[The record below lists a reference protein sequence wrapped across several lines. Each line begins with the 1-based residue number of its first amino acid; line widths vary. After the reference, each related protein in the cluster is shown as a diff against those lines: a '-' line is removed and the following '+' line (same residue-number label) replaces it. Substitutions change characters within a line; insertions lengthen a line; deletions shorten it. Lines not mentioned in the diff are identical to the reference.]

1 MELHSEI
8 KGLAEIDEFLATL
21 ALKVQRN
28 VLRGALRA
36 GAKELEAAA
45 KAELASNNSVKTG
58 ALRDSIKASVRV
70 KRGVP
75 TATIRAGSKEAYYAH
90 MVEFGTVAHLISVKD
105 GPTRLLRSGKTKQI
119 SVRTLNRAIKR
130 GSLRIGNKLIGVTVE
145 HPGAQKKPFMRPAL
159 DKGTPAAL
167 RAFRTYLYKRLNKV
181 GLNTPAPE
189 SD

>member
-36 GAKELEAAA
+36 GAKELETAA

-70 KRGVP
+70 KRGMP
-75 TATIRAGSKEAYYAH
+75 TATIRAVLEYARDNVSDRMEAAGEEIPDEVFVDEAKNVFRAMIDTLLKEI
-90 MVEFGTVAHLISVKD
+90 E
-105 GPTRLLRSGKTKQI
+105 
-119 SVRTLNRAIKR
+119 
-130 GSLRIGNKLIGVTVE
+130 E
-145 HPGAQKKPFMRPAL
+145 
-159 DKGTPAAL
+159 
-167 RAFRTYLYKRLNKV
+167 
-181 GLNTPAPE
+181 
-189 SD
+189 